1 MKTRLPVRVYYED
14 TDAGGVVYYANYLR
28 YAERGRTE
36 FFKEA
41 GFSNTQFLNSD
52 TPVAFMVKRC
62 EIDYLRPARLED
74 ELVVETEV
82 EEVGG
87 ASLKFLQTVR
97 RGEETL
103 VEMRVVVVCAALATG
118 KPKRLP
124 EELRERLAS

>member
-1 MKTRLPVRVYYED
+1 MKSRLAVKIYYED

-41 GFSNTQFLNSD
+41 GFSNSQFLHAE

-62 EIDYLRPARLED
+62 EVDYVRPARLED

-87 ASLKFLQTVR
+87 ASLKFLQTVKR
-97 RGEETL
+97 AEETL
-103 VEMRVVVVCAALATG
+103 VEMRVVVVCASLETG
-118 KPKRLP
+118 RPKRLP
-124 EELRERLAS
+124 DELREKLRS